1 MGAGADA
8 HKVGAVMGQAVVA
21 TEFVAYLDLAGMVK
35 SGEISSRASTIA
47 IYALCGFANL
57 PSIAIQIGGLGAMA
71 PERRSEIAALGLRAM
86 TAGALAC
93 WMTGAIAGI
102 FLG

>member
-1 MGAGADA
+1 
-8 HKVGAVMGQAVVA
+8 MGQAVVA
-21 TEFVAYLDLAGMVK
+21 TEFVAYLDLASMIK

-93 WMTGAIAGI
+93 WLTGAIAGI

>member
-1 MGAGADA
+1 MDVIASMPSDQGDAEDLPAFRRHELGKPAD
-8 HKVGAVMGQAVVA
+8 
-21 TEFVAYLDLAGMVK
+21 
-35 SGEISSRASTIA
+35 I
-47 IYALCGFANL
+47 
-57 PSIAIQIGGLGAMA
+57 
-71 PERRSEIAALGLRAM
+71 ALGLRAM